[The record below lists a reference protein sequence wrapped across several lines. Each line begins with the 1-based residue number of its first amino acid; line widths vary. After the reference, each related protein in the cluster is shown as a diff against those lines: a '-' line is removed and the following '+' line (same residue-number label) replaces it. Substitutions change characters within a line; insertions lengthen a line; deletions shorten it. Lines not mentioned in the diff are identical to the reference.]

1 MSNLKNQDMKASIGN
16 LHKLDI
22 EKISSIYWVEPIS
35 LAETIYKTNHILRC
49 KSVTR
54 RCKQSD
60 SIIQT
65 VCYQH
70 FIMREFFT
78 TSNLGCRCK

>member
-35 LAETIYKTNHILRC
+35 FSGINKKSLFSQGLSSKLTINHGASL
-49 KSVTR
+49 
-54 RCKQSD
+54 
-60 SIIQT
+60 
-65 VCYQH
+65 
-70 FIMREFFT
+70 
-78 TSNLGCRCK
+78 

>member
-35 LAETIYKTNHILRC
+35 FSGINKKNPVLAEAFSI
-49 KSVTR
+49 
-54 RCKQSD
+54 KQL
-60 SIIQT
+60 I
-65 VCYQH
+65 VH
-70 FIMREFFT
+70 
-78 TSNLGCRCK
+78 KHKA

>member
-16 LHKLDI
+16 FHKLDI

-35 LAETIYKTNHILRC
+35 LAETMYKTNHTLRR

-54 RCKQSD
+54 RCK
-60 SIIQT
+60 
-65 VCYQH
+65 
-70 FIMREFFT
+70 
-78 TSNLGCRCK
+78 